1 MNSSIHMMMTFVSH
15 WGLEGVA
22 AIQPGKELLM

>member
-1 MNSSIHMMMTFVSH
+1 MNSSIHIMTFVSH
-15 WGLEGVA
+15 WGLQGVA